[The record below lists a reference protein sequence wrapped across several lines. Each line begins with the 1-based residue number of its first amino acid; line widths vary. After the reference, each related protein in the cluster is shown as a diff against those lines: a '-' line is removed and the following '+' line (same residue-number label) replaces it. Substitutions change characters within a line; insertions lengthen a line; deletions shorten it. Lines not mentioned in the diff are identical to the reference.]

1 MATRLTKAQTVLVQE
16 VLGYVTIP
24 EADLYVSQHYLTNSS
39 TRVAW
44 ESLAVEDKA
53 VLLRNS
59 FAAIEALPFRGS
71 KTHYDQL
78 GAFPRYPSTEVP
90 QRVKDAQIANAVV
103 LSDDEFQEDAL
114 FYDKLRTYG
123 INSYRLGNL
132 SETILDYS
140 SVSGAATAGA
150 AGVYSQDAL
159 RLLQPWLG
167 GGFNIV

>member
-1 MATRLTKAQTVLVQE
+1 MALSKARVMALGEETI
-16 VLGYVTIP
+16 GYVTLS
-24 EADLYVSQHYLTNSS
+24 EAEEYIETHYLSN
-39 TRVAW
+39 
-44 ESLAVEDKA
+44 SLARLAWNQLDSRDKA

-59 FAAIEALPFRGS
+59 FAAIEALPFRGA
-71 KTHYDQL
+71 KTSATQT

-90 QRVKDAQIANAVV
+90 QRVKDAQVANAVV
-103 LSDDEFQEDAL
+103 LSDDSFQEDAL

-140 SVSGAATAGA
+140 SVQTAAASGM
-150 AGVYSQDAL
+150 YSQDAL

-167 GGFNIV
+167 GGFDIV

>member
-1 MATRLTKAQTVLVQE
+1 MAKMSKARAALMAE
-16 VLGYVTIP
+16 VFGYVTLE
-24 EADLYVSQHYLTNSS
+24 EANTYVEQHYLSNSP
-39 TRVAW
+39 TRLAW
-44 ESLAVEDKA
+44 NSLTDEDKA

-59 FAAIEALPFRGS
+59 YAAIEALPFRGS
-71 KTHYDQL
+71 KTLCDQAS
-78 GAFPRYPSTEVP
+78 AFPRYPSTEVP

-123 INSYRLGNL
+123 INSYKLGNL

-140 SVSGAATAGA
+140 HVGGSATAGA

-167 GGFNIV
+167 GGFRIV